1 MKKTS
6 YLVLVLV
13 SMFVLA
19 GCGPYKEP
27 KFEEIKAN
35 ETAFVIPL
43 QGENKDSQKK
53 MWSKDY
59 LEANKVSAKK
69 IEIPQKDV
77 STGRMWFQYKWVPTV
92 QVLKV
97 NRTPVS
103 TEWVASPQKGT
114 SPNDDSFT
122 VESADSVGFYMGGT
136 LDCMV
141 IEEDT
146 ALFLYRMNGRS
157 LEDIANT
164 NIRRHIA
171 GVLTR
176 EFGKMTVDECKKKK
190 ADVFKL
196 AFDEAKTHFKTFGIT
211 VNHVGMI
218 GEITYINKDIQK
230 AIDDKIN
237 AEMAVQTAE
246 QLKNKEI
253 IDADREAQKLLIERT
268 MKVKLA
274 EQDLKETEISNKKEQ
289 TIADKDLY
297 VAQQKQKALETLIAL
312 KKLEI
317 LETEANA
324 KLTYAQKW
332 NGQYPMNIMP
342 ENSSLLFGNMFAPKT
357 QSVKIPSLAKNP

>member
-6 YLVLVLV
+6 LFVMLMSV
-13 SMFVLA
+13 SMILLTS
-19 GCGPYKEP
+19 CGPYQVP
-27 KFEEIKAN
+27 MFEEVKAN

-43 QGENKDSQKK
+43 QGDNKDSQKK
-53 MWSKDY
+53 LWSKDY
-59 LEANKVSAKK
+59 LESNKVSAKK
-69 IEIPQKDV
+69 IDIPQKAV
-77 STGRMWFQYKWVPTV
+77 STGRMWYSYKWVPTV

-297 VAQQKQKALETLIAL
+297 VAQQKEKALETLIAL
-312 KKLEI
+312 KKLEVMEI
-317 LETEANA
+317 NA
-324 KLTYAQKW
+324 KANLKYAEKW
-332 NGQYPMNIMP
+332 CGSYPSNVLP
-342 ENSSLLFGNMFAPKT
+342 ENSSILFGNMFDKNQP
-357 QSVKIPSLAKNP
+357 QIEKISIKK